1 MNRLKRII
9 SDLRSYP
16 SAVIGLV
23 IILIL
28 LGISIYTVITIPYS
42 EAIVLWRGGVGVW
55 DETPRL
61 ALPTWYNWISGKN
74 LPPTLI
80 YNSAIEGD
88 VERSERVDSAGNKQ
102 TTLIYT
108 IDYPY
113 DGFLKEMSVFFTA
126 KYKEAKPNAGMTWLT
141 PDGREINLGSSSIG
155 ASEIIYISQNERLQ
169 RRLKGRTPEVGLFAD
184 PNLEELE
191 VLNGTYQLR
200 IDIFTFE
207 PDATVD
213 AKLVMFGQVYGIA
226 GTDHLRRDLKV
237 ALMWGTPIALSF
249 GLLAALGISLT
260 TMLIAAVATWYGGW
274 VDSLI
279 QRITNVNMVLPF
291 LPILIMVGMFYDRSI
306 WVMLSVT
313 IMLSIFS
320 GAVLNYRSIFLQIKE
335 SPFVEA
341 AKAYGANDWRV
352 ITRYLVPRIIPLL
365 IPGLVSGIPTYV
377 FLEASLAVLGLGD
390 PTLPTWGKVINEAYF
405 NGALYQGLYYWV
417 LEPAVLLMVAGL
429 AFALLGFALD
439 RMFNPR
445 LRGI

>member
-1 MNRLKRII
+1 MKRLKRIL

-16 SAVIGLV
+16 SAVVGLV
-23 IILIL
+23 IILL
-28 LGISIYTVITIPYS
+28 LVGLSIYTAVTIPYS
-42 EAIVLWRGGVGVW
+42 KAIALWRGGVGVW

-61 ALPTWYNWISGKN
+61 AYPAWYNWISGKN

-80 YNSAIEGD
+80 YDSAKEGQ
-88 VERSERVDSAGNKQ
+88 VERTERVDSAGNKQ
-102 TTLIYT
+102 ITLIYT

-113 DGFLKEMSVFFTA
+113 EGFLQEMSVFFTA
-126 KYKEAKPNAGMTWLT
+126 SYKEAKPNAGMTWIT
-141 PDGREINLGSSSIG
+141 PDGREVNLGNTSVG
-155 ASEIIYISQNERLQ
+155 ATEIVYISQNEKLQ
-169 RRLKGRTPEVGLFAD
+169 RRLGGRAPNEGLFAD
-184 PNLEELE
+184 PDSEALVL
-191 VLNGTYQLR
+191 LNGTYQLR

-207 PDATVD
+207 PDTTVD
-213 AKLVMFGQVYGIA
+213 AKLVLFGQVHGIA
-226 GTDHLRRDLKV
+226 GTDHLRRDISI

-291 LPILIMVGMFYDRSI
+291 LSILIMVGTFYDRSI
-306 WVMLSVT
+306 WVMLGMT
-313 IMLSIFS
+313 ILLSIFG
-320 GAVLNYRSIFLQIKE
+320 GAILNYRSIFMQIKE

-365 IPGLVSGIPTYV
+365 IPALVSGIPSYV

-417 LEPAVLLMVAGL
+417 LEPAILLMLTGL

-445 LRGI
+445 LRGM